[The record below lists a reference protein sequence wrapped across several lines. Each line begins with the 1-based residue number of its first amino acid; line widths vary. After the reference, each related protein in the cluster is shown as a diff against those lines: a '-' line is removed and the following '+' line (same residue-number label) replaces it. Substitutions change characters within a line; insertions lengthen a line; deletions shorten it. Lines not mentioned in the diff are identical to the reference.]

1 MERDPG
7 AAVLIT
13 LVPDDEGSEGRP
25 ASPESPA
32 SVVLIRRATSLR
44 ANPGEIAFPGG
55 RIETGED
62 PLAAALREAEEEVA
76 LRAADVDVLDRLPT
90 LERSNRLGPVILPF
104 VAAASR
110 RPVLTPNPEEVESVL
125 IVPLAE
131 LVAPGR
137 YWQERWDAAGAPDRT
152 MHFFDLGEDVIWG
165 ATAWML
171 YLFLFRLLR
180 GQEGSSVGPDG
191 EH

>member
-1 MERDPG
+1 M
-7 AAVLIT
+7 
-13 LVPDDEGSEGRP
+13 
-25 ASPESPA
+25 
-32 SVVLIRRATSLR
+32 
-44 ANPGEIAFPGG
+44 
-55 RIETGED
+55 
-62 PLAAALREAEEEVA
+62 
-76 LRAADVDVLDRLPT
+76 
-90 LERSNRLGPVILPF
+90 
-104 VAAASR
+104 
-110 RPVLTPNPEEVESVL
+110 L

-180 GQEGSSVGPDG
+180 GQGGIKRRA
-191 EH
+191 